1 MEKSKEI
8 LVLLEDSITRDLF
21 ASIVRNRRVKLETLI
36 EKFGD
41 KIDIETAKNKLNQL
55 RKVGLIE
62 EKTDILP
69 EWNIYLITAMGL
81 EANRRLEL

>member
-8 LVLLEDSITRDLF
+8 LVLLEDSITRELF
-21 ASIVRNRRVKLETLI
+21 ELIVRNRRVKLETLI

-55 RKVGLIE
+55 RKMGLIE

-69 EWNIYLITAMGL
+69 EWNTYLITAMGL
-81 EANRRLEL
+81 EATRRLEL